1 MVSQRVFVGNLFQNY
16 DVCLEE
22 LLSRF
27 GKFGKCSD
35 GGFEKHNTF
44 AYINMDFDQ
53 DADFTKLKQSLNN
66 VKFKGNML
74 KIDVAKPTWDVRWK
88 AQHEAD
94 LKQEPFIEKFNQEQ
108 EWKHYKKL
116 ENIKMSWKD
125 RKEIIPG
132 RNRIEKRTRYQLR
145 NSTFRVNV
153 DGSLKVYKLYQNKLW
168 GYERDKTAK
177 DLAYQYVNGKW
188 WNNYNHIIDRLDYSR
203 SRLSIHGKRVEHVV
217 NPATSKHNEQISEDK
232 ENADEDIDLEEQM
245 IQEEKSKN
253 TNILDQF
260 LGEMNLDEPLNVV
273 DSDEAEAFGFS
284 DNENTNEGG
293 YYNNNN
299 YDQYNNNDDYYNNK
313 DSQYE
318 NKYNNNSNYNEDYN
332 KNYNETYNDKNNNNN
347 SKSYENQQ
355 EESEEEFI
363 PTFGAK
369 PSTDEQAAD
378 PVQGTVSNTETL
390 RALFNPATANES
402 TKLSNRDEGGSFKL
416 IQEDND
422 DIDQTK
428 NIQEEAEN
436 VEEHTFPT
444 ATTLLAKTQHQN
456 RLFFPH
462 FDSPFL
468 VGQTQL
474 SQIETAS
481 NNDIWANWEEQFW
494 ENRGVWMKEMKNKK
508 RDVLRQKKK
517 RQSKDN
523 NIIMI

>member
-1 MVSQRVFVGNLFQNY
+1 MVSKRVFVGNLLQNY

-22 LLSRF
+22 LLARF
-27 GKFGKCSD
+27 GKFGKCSED
-35 GGFEKHNTF
+35 GFEKHDTF
-44 AYINMDFDQ
+44 AYINIEFEQ
-53 DADFTKLKQSLNN
+53 DADFVKLKQSLNN

-74 KIDVAKPTWDVRWK
+74 KIDVAKPNWDVRWK
-88 AQHEAD
+88 LQHEQD
-94 LKQEPFIEKFNQEQ
+94 LKEEPLVVKQKQEQ
-108 EWKHYKKL
+108 EWKHYKKV

-132 RNRIEKRTRYQLR
+132 RNRVEKRSRYQLR

-153 DGSLKVYKLYQNKLW
+153 DGALKVYKLYQNKLW

-203 SRLSIHGKRVEHVV
+203 TRSSGHTKIAAELSGA
-217 NPATSKHNEQISEDK
+217 PATSNNIKRNGNETKDPEDQ
-232 ENADEDIDLEEQM
+232 DIDLEEQM

-253 TNILDQF
+253 ANILDQF
-260 LGEMNLDEPLNVV
+260 LGEVNLDEPVNVV

-284 DNENTNEGG
+284 DNEKENDDGYNNNDYQQNNNDEYYNNQDTN
-293 YYNNNN
+293 YQDDYNNNN
-299 YDQYNNNDDYYNNK
+299 NNYNN
-313 DSQYE
+313 
-318 NKYNNNSNYNEDYN
+318 DYN
-332 KNYNETYNDKNNNNN
+332 KNSNQQDNTNE
-347 SKSYENQQ
+347 EEQ

-369 PSTDEQAAD
+369 PATDDQAAG

-390 RALFNPATANES
+390 RALFNPDTANKPVHMNN
-402 TKLSNRDEGGSFKL
+402 TNDKGGFKL

-428 NIQEEAEN
+428 NVAEEAEN
-436 VEEHTFPT
+436 EEEDAFPV
-444 ATTLLAKTQHQN
+444 ATTLLAKTKHQN

-474 SQIETAS
+474 SQIETAPK
-481 NNDIWANWEEQFW
+481 NDIWANWEEQFW

-508 RDVLRQKKK
+508 RDVLRLKKK

>member
-1 MVSQRVFVGNLFQNY
+1 MVLKRVFVGNLLQNY

-27 GKFGKCSD
+27 GKFGKCTED
-35 GGFEKHNTF
+35 GFEKHDTF
-44 AYINMDFDQ
+44 AYINIEFEQ
-53 DADFTKLKQSLNN
+53 EADFIKLKQSLNN

-74 KIDVAKPTWDVRWK
+74 KIDVAKPNWDVRWK
-88 AQHEAD
+88 LQHEQD
-94 LKQEPFIEKFNQEQ
+94 LMEEPLVVKQKQEQ
-108 EWKHYKKL
+108 EWKHFKKV

-132 RNRIEKRTRYQLR
+132 RNRVEKRTRYQLR

-153 DGSLKVYKLYQNKLW
+153 DGSLKVYKLFQNKLW

-203 SRLSIHGKRVEHVV
+203 TRLSAHGKRAEPVAT
-217 NPATSKHNEQISEDK
+217 PATSNNTEQNGSENKDQEGK
-232 ENADEDIDLEEQM
+232 DIDLEEQM

-253 TNILDQF
+253 ANILDQF
-260 LGEMNLDEPLNVV
+260 LGEVNLDEPVNVV

-284 DNENTNEGG
+284 DNERENEDGS
-293 YYNNNN
+293 YNNNN
-299 YDQYNNNDDYYNNK
+299 NYEQNNNDEYYNNQDSNYQDNYNNNDNNNKDYNNDDYNNK
-313 DSQYE
+313 
-318 NKYNNNSNYNEDYN
+318 SNEQQNIPDE
-332 KNYNETYNDKNNNNN
+332 
-347 SKSYENQQ
+347 QQ

-363 PTFGAK
+363 PRFGAK
-369 PSTDEQAAD
+369 PVIDDEAAG

-390 RALFNPATANES
+390 RALFNPDTANES
-402 TKLSNRDEGGSFKL
+402 VHMNNTNDTGAFKL

-428 NIQEEAEN
+428 NVAEEADN
-436 VEEHTFPT
+436 VEEDSFPI
-444 ATTLLAKTQHQN
+444 ATTLLAKTKHQN

-462 FDSPFL
+462 FESPFL

-481 NNDIWANWEEQFW
+481 KNDIWANWEEQFW

-508 RDVLRQKKK
+508 RDVLRLKKK